1 MRLITYSWLAVVL
14 AVACAAIGWLGLAG
28 WLAALVFLASAG
40 MHMAGNA
47 IGTRLRTSADRNLS
61 RHARAPAWHA
71 PFPALAPNTLERRS
85 HLGRLVPISAGIGAG
100 CGGAAG
106 TLCLLLL
113 TQTSIA
119 GALLGGVSSA
129 VIGGFFGFLLA
140 SFVEILRT
148 TIREAIAAEQAAD
161 PPQQRVG

>member
-1 MRLITYSWLAVVL
+1 
-14 AVACAAIGWLGLAG
+14 
-28 WLAALVFLASAG
+28 
-40 MHMAGNA
+40 
-47 IGTRLRTSADRNLS
+47 
-61 RHARAPAWHA
+61 
-71 PFPALAPNTLERRS
+71 
-85 HLGRLVPISAGIGAG
+85 LVPISAGIGAG